1 MTQFSNTP
9 LLAGSRPNAGF
20 LSGQQ
25 LQNAI
30 QTDSLQV
37 FNVPAVGAINQ
48 GNNLAAIR
56 EAFGLVGQTV
66 QAAGQIT
73 AQERVKQEA
82 FDEGDAARLASLDTV
97 DVAQGIDE
105 GNVFVPDGVKA
116 SDHATQLV
124 EARIATEYANKSD
137 AWKRQY
143 RASIPRVASM
153 LEQDSA
159 KRNAVKTAEAMN
171 GFSELAY
178 QGKIDQALAGAR
190 ALPGITEQQVYAG
203 VILPGLKTA
212 AATGNQEAFDRLA
225 AKLPEG
231 MFNTDVDPLRQRLE
245 ASILARQSDE
255 YAKAEDVI
263 QGMLDDNTPLAT
275 VRATIDGLNEAKQ
288 LAPGKAD
295 HWRTIIDNRAEA
307 LRNEAALQRGAAI
320 VNAAKTGTPY
330 LSALESLA
338 TSDPA
343 VYDRILP
350 HVQRAEREYVTKG
363 YIEGVQSLVQAGV
376 PLATITDETIDLPSG
391 GTVKINGKETQ
402 DKVMSLELNRIFST
416 GDPATRL
423 VRMIDWSRDNDVY
436 PPEFKTNL
444 EIGVSQAGS
453 LATGG
458 QPTPMT
464 LDAINTWR
472 EIQKRDPNWGRR
484 LVDANTHRFLDAA
497 VRNLAITQDNP
508 ATAIRLAVDAASVP
522 ADVQAYRRKQVWDKM
537 VEREN
542 RNTLG
547 LDMTSR
553 NSRQVLERMRAI
565 AESKADFGMN
575 PDQALSEAAQEIAAT
590 TKKINGAYIN
600 MNVRGMTDNLR
611 DNFEPLSLNIIKE
624 YVGQSGQNTDD
635 FTFEPDPIREG
646 LWMVRKHG
654 IPAEDPNGQFT
665 FTTDAL
671 IARLEVEQKAAR
683 EAGKD
688 KIIAG
693 IKSAEQKRVDFSG
706 ADYRSRAAERFNAYW
721 QNKNK

>member
-423 VRMIDWSRDNDVY
+423 VRMIDWSRDNGVY
-436 PPEFKTNL
+436 PPEIDTGLK
-444 EIGVSQAGS
+444 IGVSQAGQ
-453 LATGG
+453 LGTGG
-458 QPTPMT
+458 QPSRST
-464 LDAINTWR
+464 LEAVNTWKAIK
-472 EIQKRDPNWGRR
+472 EHDPNWGR
-484 LVDANTHRFLDAA
+484 LATDPKTSRFLDAA
-497 VRNLAITQDNP
+497 LNNMQMAGNDP
-508 ATAIRLAVDAASVP
+508 AVAIRMAVEATSVP
-522 ADVQAYRRKQVWDKM
+522 EDVQAFRRKQIFDKM
-537 VEREN
+537 VERED
-542 RNTLG
+542 RRTLG
-547 LDMTSR
+547 LDPTAR
-553 NSRQVLERMRAI
+553 NYRNVLEQMRAI
-565 AESKADFGMN
+565 AEAKADHGMN
-575 PDQALSEAAQEIAAT
+575 PDLALTEAAKEVSES

-600 MNVRGMTDNLR
+600 LNVRGMTTELR
-611 DNFEPLSLNIIKE
+611 DNFEPLSLSIIKE
-624 YVGQSGQNTDD
+624 YIGESGQESDD
-635 FTFEPDPIREG
+635 FTFEPVAGREG
-646 LWMVRKHG
+646 LWSVRKRG
-654 IPAEDPNGQFT
+654 IPAPDPQGRFT
-665 FTTDAL
+665 FTTAAL
-671 IARLEVEQKAAR
+671 DARLKKEQAAAR

-688 KIIAG
+688 SIMSG
-693 IKSAEQKRVDFSG
+693 IKSRESRT
-706 ADYRSRAAERFNAYW
+706 ADNALLQYERSVINPY
-721 QNKNK
+721 